1 MKIMLRGG
9 DLFTYRFINGA
20 IVTLVHN
27 SSIDGNR
34 ELDTEHL
41 GDGGLLLSVVR
52 NGSYL
57 YQKELS

>member
-1 MKIMLRGG
+1 MKIMLKDG
-9 DLFTYRFINGA
+9 DLFTYRFINGVK
-20 IVTLVHN
+20 VTLVHN
-27 SSIDGNR
+27 SHIDGNI

-52 NGSYL
+52 NGSFL